1 VSNRY
6 VPHLELG
13 VGVFIYQYKYL
24 RPCHAWPIHK
34 VLFREVIST
43 LGSHDHYPEFL
54 DVSRVL
60 LILGYLDRLCD
71 PIDVEVET
79 FCRTRDVR
87 RPGPINLSVGVTI
100 KDPGMQ

>member
-1 VSNRY
+1 MCPILS
-6 VPHLELG
+6 LEL
-13 VGVFIYQYKYL
+13 VFSFINTNVFVHAMRGQFTKYFSE
-24 RPCHAWPIHK
+24 K
-34 VLFREVIST
+34 SFRS